1 MNNKNE
7 KITSVIEKYVE
18 FSKIQLTNNKQKKE
32 ETEDKEKQEDQ
43 PPNEN
48 IFVFPLSGRIITQ
61 AEYEKLTKIETGN
74 EKCNII
80 NKKRLS
86 NEMAKKSLSN
96 KPPQNNSIKIYSTW
110 SDEKINSE
118 IKKLKEEISNKEKE
132 NNSSYEKEKIEIE
145 KYSALALKWKKIAQ
159 ESIYKLI
166 ECYPQ
171 DSQYNPN
178 TVKTVLN
185 SLNIDK
191 SLLDYDSENDCFNDE

>member
-18 FSKIQLTNNKQKKE
+18 FSKIQLMNNKEKE
-32 ETEDKEKQEDQ
+32 GEADDKETQEQQ
-43 PPNEN
+43 PKDN
-48 IFVFPLSGRIITQ
+48 IFVYPLSGRIITQ
-61 AEYEKLTKIETGN
+61 AEYEKLTKIDSGN
-74 EKCNII
+74 ENCNKI
-80 NKKRLS
+80 NKKRFS
-86 NEMAKKSLSN
+86 NEMAKKSLPN
-96 KPPQNNSIKIYSTW
+96 KPPQNNPIKMYSTW
-110 SDEKINSE
+110 SEEKINSE
-118 IKKLKEEISNKEKE
+118 IQKLKEDISNKEKE

-145 KYSALALKWKKIAQ
+145 KYSSLALKWKKIAQ

-166 ECYPQ
+166 ECFPQ